1 MLTIPYLEI
10 PITHVCNLHCDGCC
24 YYANYNLKTT
34 ASVDE
39 LRDSLTAWSKRV
51 KPRMVKIL
59 GGEPLLHRQFPEIFL
74 SVRNLLPDSHVQV
87 ITNGTHLER
96 WPVLPYLL
104 TAPNTSLSLS
114 IHSHE
119 PAYTTKL
126 QASIDVINGWI
137 RKFGIKAITSDNRVG
152 WKRHHIGVGRFMRPY
167 ADGDFVTSWKIC
179 PAQVCRVLLEGRL
192 WKCPQIA
199 NLHLA
204 GDKFALHARAEWA
217 PYLAYEGI
225 GADCSEAELQAHI
238 CGGPEPV
245 CGMCPANPE
254 PYEKDIHNIDFDLP
268 DARRVERGGIVV
280 RHHVRGSP
288 SPDSAL
294 DCKAAIPNAP

>member
-24 YYANYNLKTT
+24 YYANYSLKTT
-34 ASVDE
+34 ATVDE
-39 LRDSLTAWSKRV
+39 LRDSLTAWSKRI

-74 SVRNLLPDSHVQV
+74 SVRSLLPDSHVQV
-87 ITNGTHLER
+87 ITNGTQLHR
-96 WPVLPYLL
+96 WPVLPHLL
-104 TAPNTSLSLS
+104 SLPNTSLSLS
-114 IHSHE
+114 IHSNE
-119 PAYTTKL
+119 PAYAAKL
-126 QASIDVINGWI
+126 QEGIDVINGWI

-152 WKRHHIGVGRFMRPY
+152 WQRHHTGVGRFMRPF
-167 ADGDFVTSWKIC
+167 ADGDFAASWQIC
-179 PAQVCRVLLEGRL
+179 SAQMCRVLLEGRL

-204 GDKFALHARAEWA
+204 AEKFSLPARGEWA

-225 GADCSEAELQAHI
+225 GVSCSDAELQAHI
-238 CGGPEPV
+238 RGGPEPI
-245 CGMCPANPE
+245 CGMCPARAE
-254 PYEKDIHNIDFDLP
+254 PYEKDIHNIDFDIP

-280 RHHVRGSP
+280 REAVGEGVEA
-288 SPDSAL
+288 AL
-294 DCKAAIPNAP
+294 V

>member
-34 ASVDE
+34 ASVEE
-39 LRDSLTAWSKRV
+39 LRDSLTAWSKRI
-51 KPRMVKIL
+51 KPRVVKIL

-87 ITNGTHLER
+87 ITNGQHLER

-104 TAPNTSLSLS
+104 TAPDTSLSLS
-114 IHSHE
+114 IHSNE
-119 PAYTTKL
+119 PAYMAKL
-126 QASIDVINGWI
+126 QDSIGVINGWMA
-137 RKFGIKAITSDNRVG
+137 KFGIKAVTSDNRVG
-152 WKRHHIGVGRFMRPY
+152 WKRHHIGVGSFMRPF
-167 ADGDFVTSWKIC
+167 ADGDFASSWRGC

-204 GDKFALHARAEWA
+204 ADKFSLQSREEWA

-225 GADCSEAELQAHI
+225 EATCSDAALKAHL
-238 CGGPEPV
+238 GRGPEPV
-245 CGMCPANPE
+245 CGMCPAHPE
-254 PYEKDIHNIDFDLP
+254 TYEKDIHNVDFDIP
-268 DARRVERGGIVV
+268 EAVRVERGGAVV
-280 RHHVRGSP
+280 RSRER
-288 SPDSAL
+288 AL
-294 DCKAAIPNAP
+294 AEVA